1 MKYLLTAA
9 IVCAIAFHA
18 VVVFGDKT
26 TVKQYADGNLIGEF
40 TEITIQMPDGV
51 VFEVGK

>member
-1 MKYLLTAA
+1 MKYLLTAVIVAVIA
-9 IVCAIAFHA
+9 IHT

-26 TVKQYADGNLIGEF
+26 TCKQYADGHLIAEYQ
-40 TEITIQMPDGV
+40 EISITMPDGV